1 MKTYLIAIQLIL
13 GCFTALHSFS
23 VNADEKGERIIQQ
36 SDTASKSHTEYSNLE
51 MDLVGASGEVEQT
64 RKLDIYFKKYP
75 DKEVT
80 LQKFLYPPIV
90 QGAGLIIVDTG
101 KSANDI
107 WMYLPTTRRLRRIA
121 GAEKSNLYMGTEFAY
136 EDFEDYQMRS
146 HQFQYLREESCL
158 DNSRCDLIESTPS
171 TDEERQASSY
181 SKKIY
186 WIEKKTLY
194 AVQVDYYDKQNHH
207 VKTLKESD
215 LKSYGRYW
223 RPTILVMTNLVNKR
237 STRVKTLQRSVDQP
251 IDDYHLSKRFLRT
264 D

>member
-1 MKTYLIAIQLIL
+1 MKVYLIAIRLIL
-13 GCFTALHSFS
+13 GCSLMAPMLAAK
-23 VNADEKGERIIQQ
+23 ADDKGERIIKQ
-36 SDTASKSHTEYSNLE
+36 SDAATKSHTEFTNYE
-51 MDLVGASGEVEQT
+51 MDLVGSDGKVEQT
-64 RKLDIYFKKYP
+64 RKLDVYFKKYT

-101 KSANDI
+101 KSVNDI

-136 EDFEDYQMRS
+136 EDFEDYQMRN
-146 HQFQYLREESCL
+146 HHFQFLREKPCL
-158 DNSRCDLIESTPS
+158 ENSRCDLIESTPS

-186 WIEKKTLY
+186 WVDKKSLN

-207 VKTLKESD
+207 VKTLKESN
-215 LKSYGRYW
+215 LKQYGHYW
-223 RPTILVMTNLVNKR
+223 RPTKLVMTNLVNKR
-237 STRVKTLQRSVDQP
+237 STRIRVLQRKIDQP
-251 IDDYHLSKRFLRT
+251 MDDYHLSKRFLRT